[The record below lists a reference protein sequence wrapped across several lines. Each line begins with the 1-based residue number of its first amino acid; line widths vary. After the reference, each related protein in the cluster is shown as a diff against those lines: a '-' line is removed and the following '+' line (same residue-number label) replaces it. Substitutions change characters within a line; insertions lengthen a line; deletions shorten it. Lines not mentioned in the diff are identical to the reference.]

1 MEEKRREREKERERE
16 RGSLV
21 MMGQRDGMKAGL
33 MKNQK
38 LLMRRI
44 IVFALG
50 GMPPSKLEVKG

>member
-1 MEEKRREREKERERE
+1 MEEKRREREKERE